1 MGDLFKLCHNRLETI
16 GVYYRG
22 RCKNN
27 FIKTFMV
34 QICLSGRIFDG
45 HPMFV
50 GSLLTLFLIVYD
62 DYIKFPDIAVEGF
75 SRGWLGVEI
84 S

>member
-1 MGDLFKLCHNRLETI
+1 
-16 GVYYRG
+16 
-22 RCKNN
+22 
-27 FIKTFMV
+27 MV
-34 QICLSGRIFDG
+34 HICLSGRILDG

-50 GSLLTLFLIVYD
+50 GSLWTSFLIVYD

>member
-1 MGDLFKLCHNRLETI
+1 
-16 GVYYRG
+16 
-22 RCKNN
+22 
-27 FIKTFMV
+27 MV